1 MDPEGQAMSRRAST
15 SCAAVLVAAF
25 LLLVVEAIAAGVTSS
40 VTNRTYSVHGT
51 TARAVVRYMQ
61 SHAIAGD
68 HGAAFA
74 NIRPRY
80 FLDFETRQVGGVCR
94 ATDVA
99 VNIRFTLTVPNAV
112 DRGRMSTRVRR
123 AWDSFLAFVHRHED
137 HHRQSYIGCARRFIG
152 TAQRQSEASCPM
164 VGRVV
169 RRLFE
174 TMRRDCEVIQLQWD
188 RGQRGVLRQQSLIR
202 MSGY

>member
-1 MDPEGQAMSRRAST
+1 MSRRAST

-25 LLLVVEAIAAGVTSS
+25 LLLVADAIAAGVTSS
-40 VTNRTYSVHGT
+40 VTTRSYNVHGT
-51 TARAVVRYMQ
+51 TARALVRYMQ

-80 FLDFETRQVGGVCR
+80 SLDFETEQVGGMCR
-94 ATDVA
+94 ADDVA
-99 VNIRFTLTVPNAV
+99 VIIRFTLTLPVAV
-112 DRGRMSTRVRR
+112 DRGRMSPRVRK
-123 AWDSFLAFVHRHED
+123 AWDSFLAFARRHEE

-152 TAQRQSEASCPM
+152 TAERQSEASCPM
-164 VGRVV
+164 VRRVV
-169 RRLFE
+169 RHLFE
-174 TMRRDCEVIQLQWD
+174 TMRRDCEAMQVQWD
-188 RGQRGVLRQQSLIR
+188 RGQRGALRQQSLIR